1 MKYEDFL
8 IGLRRCYNNGCYNGC
23 CNKCPLSPAK
33 YDAVCAAVRNVFDDD
48 CCSIDD
54 IEMICNAV
62 KETE

>member
-8 IGLRRCYNNGCYNGC
+8 TGLRRCYNNGYCRN
-23 CNKCPLSPAK
+23 CPLYPTE
-33 YDAVCAAVRNVFDDD
+33 YDAVCTAIRQIFHDNW
-48 CCSIDD
+48 CSIDD

>member
-8 IGLRRCYNNGCYNGC
+8 VGLRSCYYNKSC
-23 CNKCPLSPAK
+23 RRCPLYPTE
-33 YDAVCAAVRNVFDDD
+33 YDAVCTAVRNVFDDN

-54 IEMICNAV
+54 IETICNAV

>member
-8 IGLRRCYNNGCYNGC
+8 TGLRKCCYFENCRN
-23 CNKCPLSPAK
+23 CPLYPTE
-33 YDAVCAAVRNVFDDD
+33 YDAVCTAIRNVFDND
-48 CCSIDD
+48 CCNIDD

>member
-8 IGLRRCYNNGCYNGC
+8 TGLRKC
-23 CNKCPLSPAK
+23 CNSEHCIYCPLCPTE
-33 YDAVCAAVRNVFDDD
+33 YNAVCAAIRNIFHDN

-54 IEMICNAV
+54 IETICNAV